1 MKKYLPH
8 LSIIFA
14 ALLWSVDAFLR
25 QSLYSLS
32 PLLIITI
39 EHGVGSLLFIPI
51 IIKYWNKIK
60 TLKQTGWI
68 SILWISLFGGI
79 CGTYFYTKALGYVG
93 YIDLS
98 IVVLLQKFQ
107 PLFAVSLAAI
117 ILKERLSSRYLIL
130 ALFAMIGGYLVTF
143 GNKPISG
150 WDNNT
155 IIAALFALLAAFC
168 WGSSTVLG
176 KHALTYLPFSLVTA
190 LRLIITTITGIVII
204 IFSDWSTIYS
214 YISYDQW
221 KMLLLIVFSTGTVA
235 LFVYYYGLNKLPASY
250 TTLFELFWPLSA
262 VVIDWLIRGKPLS
275 FAQLLGAV
283 ILLTSM
289 TVLTQESSNERSQS
303 QRS

>member
-14 ALLWSVDAFLR
+14 ALLWSMDAFLR
-25 QSLYSLS
+25 LSLHSLS

-60 TLKQTGWI
+60 SLKQVGWI
-68 SILWISLFGGI
+68 SILWISLLGGI

-143 GNKPISG
+143 GNKPISV
-150 WDNNT
+150 WDNNS
-155 IIAALFALLAAFC
+155 IIA
-168 WGSSTVLG
+168 V
-176 KHALTYLPFSLVTA
+176 K
-190 LRLIITTITGIVII
+190 
-204 IFSDWSTIYS
+204 
-214 YISYDQW
+214 
-221 KMLLLIVFSTGTVA
+221 
-235 LFVYYYGLNKLPASY
+235 
-250 TTLFELFWPLSA
+250 ELFT
-262 VVIDWLIRGKPLS
+262 K
-275 FAQLLGAV
+275 
-283 ILLTSM
+283 
-289 TVLTQESSNERSQS
+289 
-303 QRS
+303 